1 MVQEVARERPHS
13 VPTLQEYVL
22 LYTSSLVSLIISPQ
36 NISKMANGSIKLK
49 AIVISELI
57 QAALRKNILTHAGQV
72 MTRA

>member
-22 LYTSSLVSLIISPQ
+22 LCTSSPVSLIISPQ
-36 NISKMANGSIKLK
+36 NISKLANGSIKLK

-57 QAALRKNILTHAGQV
+57 QAALRIY
-72 MTRA
+72 